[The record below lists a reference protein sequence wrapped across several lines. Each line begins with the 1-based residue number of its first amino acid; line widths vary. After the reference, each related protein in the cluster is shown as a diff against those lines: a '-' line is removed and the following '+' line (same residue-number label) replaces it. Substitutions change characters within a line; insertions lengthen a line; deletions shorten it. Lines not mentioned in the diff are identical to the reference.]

1 MPGLDRLIVGFVVLA
16 VVFWVIQACFGSS
29 KGQKLLRRGFST
41 DLVYW
46 LFTPLVSRP
55 LTQVTVAIAASFAA

>member
-29 KGQKLLRRGFST
+29 KG
-41 DLVYW
+41 
-46 LFTPLVSRP
+46 
-55 LTQVTVAIAASFAA
+55 